1 MDDDAIRAE
10 VLALLQQDPGE
21 LFTISNPSTRG

>member
-10 VLALLQQDPGE
+10 VLVLLQREPGK
-21 LFTISNPSTRG
+21 LFTISNPSIRG